1 MKKLRGAFPPWE
13 GLRYGIFI
21 KGIVD
26 VDLGLGGFR
35 SSKESLDDVEL
46 DKLDEVESCR
56 ETF

>member
-1 MKKLRGAFPPWE
+1 MKKLGGAFPPWE
-13 GLRYGIFI
+13 GLR

-46 DKLDEVESCR
+46 DKLDEVESCL
-56 ETF
+56 ETFW